1 MENDEV
7 REEDVVMENDVVMEH
22 LQLNVAGGVARL
34 TMNRPDVHNA
44 FNGRLIAEFLETFTQ
59 LEADPAVVAVVLG
72 GAGRSFCAGA
82 DLAWMKSMAG
92 YDEEANRHGSLGLA
106 QMYARLDAFAKP
118 LVARVQGP
126 AIGGGCGLVA
136 VCDIVV
142 AAPRARFAL
151 SEVRLGMA
159 PAVISPFVVRKI
171 GSSKAR
177 ELFLTG
183 DRIGPQEAKACG
195 LVHRLVDTE
204 EALDA
209 AVDKVLESLLQGGPR
224 ALAAC
229 KLLAR
234 EADTWSEPLERTA
247 SLIAALRVGEE
258 GQEGMRAFLEKRK
271 PGWRP

>member
-1 MENDEV
+1 
-7 REEDVVMENDVVMEH
+7 MEH
-22 LQLNVAGGVARL
+22 LTLELAGGVARV
-34 TMNRPDVHNA
+34 TMNRPEVHNA
-44 FNGRLIAEFLETFTQ
+44 FNDTLIAEFLQTFRL
-59 LEADPAVVAVVLG
+59 LESDPAVRVVVLA

-82 DLAWMKSMAG
+82 DLAWMKSMAR
-92 YDEEANRHGSLGLA
+92 YDEAANRKDSLGLA
-106 QMYARLDAFAKP
+106 QMYARLDAFEKP
-118 LVARVQGP
+118 LVARVQGA

-142 AAPRARFAL
+142 AGPRARFAL

-183 DRIGPQEAKACG
+183 DRIGPEEAKACG
-195 LVHRLVDTE
+195 LVHRLVDDE
-204 EALDA
+204 DALDA
-209 AVDKVLESLLQGGPR
+209 AIDTVLESLLQGGPR

-258 GQEGMRAFLEKRK
+258 GQEGMRAFLEKRT